1 METIERQRSL
11 AAAAAGVERRAGYPR
26 LAGLRIYDVTLEPG
40 EIIFMPIGRWHQVKA
55 LSFSVTVTFTNFL
68 WPNDAYWTYPGD

>member
-1 METIERQRSL
+1 MFSDITDLDDPALDL
-11 AAAAAGVERRAGYPR
+11 ARYPR

-40 EIIFMPIGRWHQVKA
+40 EIIFMPIGWWHQVKA

-68 WPNDAYWTYPGD
+68 WPNDAYRTYPGD